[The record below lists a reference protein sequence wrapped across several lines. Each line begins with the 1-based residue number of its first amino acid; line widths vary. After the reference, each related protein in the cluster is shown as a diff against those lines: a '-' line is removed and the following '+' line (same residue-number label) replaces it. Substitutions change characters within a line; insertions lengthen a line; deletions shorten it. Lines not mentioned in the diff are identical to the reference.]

1 MIYIFFVLVF
11 ILIPVN
17 VVEDIA
23 MAVLLSR
30 LRVCCFVRFF
40 FPADFTI
47 MLLVLLLFI
56 YLLHTHT
63 HRIDVEEKLD
73 EVGSLCTEREKNP

>member
-1 MIYIFFVLVF
+1 M
-11 ILIPVN
+11 
-17 VVEDIA
+17 
-23 MAVLLSR
+23 
-30 LRVCCFVRFF
+30 
-40 FPADFTI
+40 

-73 EVGSLCTEREKNP
+73 EVGSLCTERERNP